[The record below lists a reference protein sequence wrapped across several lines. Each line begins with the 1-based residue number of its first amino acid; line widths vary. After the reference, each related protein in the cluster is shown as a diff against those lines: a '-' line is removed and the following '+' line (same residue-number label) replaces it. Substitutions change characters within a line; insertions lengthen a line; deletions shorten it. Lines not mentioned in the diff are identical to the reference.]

1 VADDADKPADAEP
14 VAPSPEAVGDKPAK
28 ARKPRTRKSE
38 PKLAKPDG
46 DASAPVKSKPKRS
59 RKTPLPKAVGAVS
72 LAPSAE
78 LDTAASGSIA
88 AVNSGPATTPAALES
103 AVPEAIAET
112 ASGVER
118 LSLSNMEPWV
128 PPEPEPVAR
137 AELRPPVVDLPPPT
151 IPADVQASAAAAA
164 LEAARIV
171 SEIVD
176 IDTPTGAVI
185 AAAAAAGA
193 AIEVVQA
200 DALVRD
206 PTGEAAP
213 VRLSRETILRAL
225 EDAPV
230 TAAAAAAVAA
240 ADHSVA
246 TALPDAAPAAAIAAL
261 EAAVSPTQRAQTNP
275 GAYPRAQTNPS
286 ASPRAQTAPAL
297 TRAATNPAIVEA
309 VEGFDD
315 DDEELD
321 PVQLAAA
328 AIQRL
333 RARAR
338 NNVAELRVQYH
349 RQDLVVIVVAMVIIV
364 AAGRVHG
371 YLVTPPNIA
380 FPARDDADHG
390 LSFVHPA
397 AWLRAE
403 PMPIPSPRLIH
414 DIVPS
419 SAVAS
424 HDPAPY
430 HVELTSSSDPD
441 ARIEVLVDKRPAWSN
456 IVTGLDLDRR
466 TRWGE
471 LYSLDD
477 SDVKSI
483 EGHQWLRTEYRYAH
497 VTGVGDEPRVDRAV
511 EFATLDRDQIYVVT
525 LFGTPAELD
534 RMEDVVAPSLRVAS
548 QLALPLVPQ
557 TGRLAH
563 RSFPTGVGAAFG
575 TTVMVVVA
583 DIVDGRLK
591 ARGGGSGVVV
601 GRDGSILTNYHVVHD
616 KDGRLHDV
624 FVIGRYSAPDR
635 APQLQCAGRPS
646 RSKLQPEVDLALLK
660 CDLDL
665 DGRAWS
671 AALAGPWN
679 TLPVAP
685 PKDIHVG
692 QRLWVLGFPDVGGGG
707 LTLYQGQVEG
717 WDGDASVPG
726 IDFIKTDA
734 PISNGNSGGPVVD
747 DAGRLVGIA
756 SAYRTKLTANGRFVK
771 SAQVG
776 LVRPIAAAADLVNIA
791 ATGWLPREGHTDVKI
806 EPDAI
811 EAAPTG
817 VRLSTRV
824 VDDANNAPIRD
835 ALVMVLR
842 EGVTASAVD
851 VNALDDQV
859 LAWGRSNADGEVKL
873 KEPVPAPG
881 TYTVLVTANG
891 YVPLIDDSQLNL
903 GSDTPEDYV
912 PWATIQLRA
921 R

>member
-1 VADDADKPADAEP
+1 VADEADKPADGAS
-14 VAPSPEAVGDKPAK
+14 APAPEAAGAADKKP
-28 ARKPRTRKSE
+28 RKPRSRKSE
-38 PKLAKPDG
+38 PKLAKPKPDPTP
-46 DASAPVKSKPKRS
+46 AKPKSKRS
-59 RKTPLPKAVGAVS
+59 RKTPMPRAAEAVS
-72 LAPSAE
+72 LTPIAGPDA
-78 LDTAASGSIA
+78 AASGPIA
-88 AVNSGPATTPAALES
+88 ADSALDAISESTSG
-103 AVPEAIAET
+103 
-112 ASGVER
+112 GER
-118 LSLSNMEPWV
+118 VSMSNMEPWV
-128 PPEPEPVAR
+128 APEPA
-137 AELRPPVVDLPPPT
+137 AAAPPVDLPPPT
-151 IPADVQASAAAAA
+151 IPADVKASAAAAA

-193 AIEVVQA
+193 AMEVVNA
-200 DALVRD
+200 DKD
-206 PTGEAAP
+206 PTGEAPP
-213 VRLSRETILRAL
+213 VRLSRESILRAL

-240 ADHSVA
+240 VDHSVV
-246 TALPDAAPAAAIAAL
+246 TTLPEAAPAAAIAAL
-261 EAAVSPTQRAQTNP
+261 EAAVSPTPRAQTNP

-286 ASPRAQTAPAL
+286 GYPRAQTGPML

-309 VEGFDD
+309 IGGATDAFE
-315 DDEELD
+315 DDEDELD

-338 NNVAELRVQYH
+338 ANVADLRVQYH
-349 RQDLVVIVVAMVIIV
+349 RLDLVVIVVAMVIIV
-364 AAGRVHG
+364 VAGRVHG

-380 FPARDDADHG
+380 FPSAGDAEHG

-403 PMPIPSPRLIH
+403 PMPVPAPRLVH
-414 DIVPS
+414 DITPIS
-419 SAVAS
+419 VAS
-424 HDPAPY
+424 HEPPPY

-511 EFATLDRDQIYVVT
+511 EYATLDREQIYIVT
-525 LFGTPAELD
+525 LFGTPAEID
-534 RMEDVVAPSLRVAS
+534 RMEDVVAPSLHVAS

-575 TTVMVVVA
+575 STVMVVVA
-583 DIVDGRLK
+583 DIVDGQLK
-591 ARGGGSGVVV
+591 PRGGGSGVVV

-646 RSKLQPEVDLALLK
+646 RSKLQPELDLALVK

-665 DGRAWS
+665 DGRAWN

-685 PKDIHVG
+685 AKDVHVG

-726 IDFIKTDA
+726 VDFIKTDA

-747 DAGRLVGIA
+747 DSGRLVGIA

-776 LVRPIAAAADLVNIA
+776 LVRPIGAAADLVNIA
-791 ATGWLPREGHTDVKI
+791 ATGWLPREGHTDVRI

-824 VDDANNAPIRD
+824 VDEANNAPIRD

-881 TYTVLVTANG
+881 AYTVLVTANG
-891 YVPLIDDSQLNL
+891 YVPLIDDGQLNL
-903 GSDTPEDYV
+903 GSDTAQDYT
-912 PWATIQLRA
+912 PWTTIQLRA